1 MVTLILIIQILD
13 IVEVCSNS
21 TLGMTFERTHTYESS
36 GRRNQLCLPGQS
48 IPLETPKTWS
58 KVKLVNM
65 FNKKRKHGQ
74 INFWNKLAS
83 CNRLVAKLRP
93 VGLVGYK
100 GTAQNQKSNDI
111 HNLMMDYLNF
121 S

>member
-48 IPLETPKTWS
+48 IPLEMPKTWS

-83 CNRLVAKLRP
+83 CNRLVAKLR
-93 VGLVGYK
+93 LETKELHKNYEF
-100 GTAQNQKSNDI
+100 N
-111 HNLMMDYLNF
+111 NLMMDYLGF